1 MKKIKFKKVDTWSLY
16 YTLAPVILKGLKKFR
31 KSSRRTFPD
40 AFESQKAW
48 NEVLDAMIWSFK
60 EIKKDER
67 HSPLVKW
74 YEKSE
79 AGSLD
84 PIPDAVLE
92 AEKAY
97 QERVR
102 RDSTSS
108 PVITASSGAELH
120 AGLNSRSS
128 APPSSDGSCPLI
140 RVITHTFS

>member
-79 AGSLD
+79 AGGAW
-84 PIPDAVLE
+84 IPFRMRCLKRKRRIRSVSR
-92 AEKAY
+92 
-97 QERVR
+97 RVSTFSR
-102 RDSTSS
+102 R
-108 PVITASSGAELH
+108 ITASSGAEPR
-120 AGLNSRSS
+120 GLT
-128 APPSSDGSCPLI
+128 PSLSYRSCPLI

>member
-60 EIKKDER
+60 EIKKD
-67 HSPLVKW
+67 
-74 YEKSE
+74 
-79 AGSLD
+79 
-84 PIPDAVLE
+84 
-92 AEKAY
+92 
-97 QERVR
+97 
-102 RDSTSS
+102 STSS

-128 APPSSDGSCPLI
+128 APPFSDGSCPLI

>member
-79 AGSLD
+79 AGAW
-84 PIPDAVLE
+84 IPFRMRCLKRKRRIRSVSR
-92 AEKAY
+92 
-97 QERVR
+97 RVSTFSR
-102 RDSTSS
+102 R
-108 PVITASSGAELH
+108 ITASSGAEPR
-120 AGLNSRSS
+120 GLT
-128 APPSSDGSCPLI
+128 PSLSYRSCPLI

>member
-97 QERVR
+97 QERVQK
-102 RDSTSS
+102 
-108 PVITASSGAELH
+108 ELDLF
-120 AGLNSRSS
+120 ARNYRELWG
-128 APPSSDGSCPLI
+128 
-140 RVITHTFS
+140 

>member
-97 QERVR
+97 QERFRLLPARVR
-102 RDSTSS
+102 RSRRSPSS
-108 PVITASSGAELH
+108 PTTARARSIRWPITSCCRTW
-120 AGLNSRSS
+120 RSWT
-128 APPSSDGSCPLI
+128 
-140 RVITHTFS
+140 RTT

>member
-92 AEKAY
+92 AE
-97 QERVR
+97 R
-102 RDSTSS
+102 RTKSASRRGSISS
-108 PVITASSGAELH
+108 PVITASSGAETN
-120 AGLNSRSS
+120 AGQIPRRKRPQSLIRL
-128 APPSSDGSCPLI
+128 CPLI

>member
-79 AGSLD
+79 AW
-84 PIPDAVLE
+84 IPFRTRCWKRKRRIRSVF
-92 AEKAY
+92 
-97 QERVR
+97 R

-128 APPSSDGSCPLI
+128 APPFSDGSCPLI

>member
-97 QERVR
+97 QERVQKGL
-102 RDSTSS
+102 DLFA
-108 PVITASSGAELH
+108 VITASSGAELH

-128 APPSSDGSCPLI
+128 APPFSDGSCPLI

>member
-48 NEVLDAMIWSFK
+48 NEVLDAMTWSFK
-60 EIKKDER
+60 ENKRKRRIR
-67 HSPLVKW
+67 SVF
-74 YEKSE
+74 
-79 AGSLD
+79 
-84 PIPDAVLE
+84 
-92 AEKAY
+92 
-97 QERVR
+97 R

-128 APPSSDGSCPLI
+128 APPFSDGSCPLI